1 MGREQKIYNDYLIQL
16 RMEEKAQEKELD
28 RILEEI
34 KAKKLAE
41 KDRELALE
49 REARKQLMN
58 EVMCTRKLQVQEKCK
73 EPFYNLLIFCL
84 SFS

>member
-49 REARKQLMN
+49 RKQGSN
-58 EVMCTRKLQVQEKCK
+58 
-73 EPFYNLLIFCL
+73 
-84 SFS
+84 S